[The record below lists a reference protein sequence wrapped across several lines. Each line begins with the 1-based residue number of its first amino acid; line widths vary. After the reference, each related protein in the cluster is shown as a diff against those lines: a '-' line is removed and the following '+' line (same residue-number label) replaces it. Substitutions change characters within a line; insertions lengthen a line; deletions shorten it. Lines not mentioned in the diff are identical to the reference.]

1 MANCFKQFP
10 WCRNSAQAL
19 ELQEIYTID
28 WDHSLEWKTPF
39 HGNFLNSSDDVSIPP
54 HVLLWYHQG
63 DKIEVRNGQVVPKGT
78 AELSFQKQVQSFFA
92 RKFSGPQAHCA
103 LEISYAAFLFMAGF
117 LAAWQIKPLIPQG
130 AWHEFLQACCYKFG
144 AGFGS
149 SIGDKAKEIY
159 KMTEVTVEKVSDAFQ
174 GILKL
179 VEAAALAI
187 CFANLASVCQTAAQW
202 ASLLGLILI
211 PKFGQGLCTDFIGLF
226 QRPTAR
232 ADGDAI
238 EPFVTVFLTLISVLF
253 TGSISTGIVSN
264 FFRVSDI
271 TGCKDLFK
279 SGSKHAISLLSDLV
293 ISLLR
298 FLVSYR
304 SNETIQELLK
314 NVDHAEADRLTIR
327 DVPTLL
333 IEMAQAVL
341 ICEQMN
347 AEPRL
352 YEHLSSYQELLAR
365 AFGTLKVLTHVREYP
380 FSERVHFT
388 AEYKKL
394 YQAVMSAVNTRNAH
408 SRVEPTVVYI
418 SGPAGIMKTRF
429 AEMLAERVAERLWPA
444 ERKEGSYCYS
454 RNPLQKHWDGYCNQP
469 VCRFEEAFCSPSQKK
484 DTTNEEH
491 TAWLSLVSSAVYPL
505 PMSTLSEKKT
515 KFTSEVIICT
525 SNIAFPE
532 SGTVDRAAL
541 LRRMQNHLL
550 FCWKPGFPAQPVE
563 DDENISSSGAMM
575 DWSHLQIYAHKSGCA
590 VNVPS
595 GVTNRRYR
603 EVVTTAAPAPHL
615 AGEFGQWDMTYLD
628 VQTGTEKFMRDMYEA
643 IDIDTVVERTV
654 KSVERRRKIANT
666 TAQACGLETLAIDNK
681 PCYPGLNVPIPPILE
696 HSVFR
701 DSMFLPVGV
710 GKPVD
715 WHELNLKL
723 DRPYYADGERLR
735 GIKTLSELTSFNSR
749 LLKNVFERRFGSS
762 IALFNSWKSCDVDL
776 SFDIPVDTNQ
786 ENRDVV
792 FYALCIAAS
801 YRSWRDRVMIPESE
815 ETSLSVLIARLASRG
830 WQFQDDVLDVVWGP
844 NVQGKI
850 IAVNM
855 KALHCMEHL
864 LAPEDYRDLIEVRD
878 QAGIRP
884 WSTFWMNVAGW
895 CCILFSFFLYFVFA
909 YAVIYLVK
917 SIFSAVLSIFL
928 SDERIEVCA
937 MSDVEHMLER
947 RDFHNLKYGGEF
959 DNGTFKY
966 VDASG
971 HAWKWDGTKRD
982 WVQYEKSNK
991 RGGKRQSNNRRIR
1004 GGARAHA
1011 DDWISEMEREP
1022 TEGDMKLLDR
1032 FASQFVKITYIPDEG
1047 SEAQMYGIQ
1056 ITGQMLLVPR
1066 HLLRGHTIKS
1076 YRFKV
1081 ETDTISFVEDVPVNH
1096 IHDFRGA
1103 KGVSGFDLAN
1113 SDGLLIEFK
1122 NLKVQKS
1129 LLGHVCRETLQ
1140 PANWFGKAPEVMALV
1155 PRINDSISGS
1165 ARCTLAVPV
1174 GNLKKLGPVNY
1185 RDNQYA
1191 DYTAQLYSTDVPDLT
1206 YGDCGSI
1213 LLAREEG
1220 QLRIAGFYV
1229 AGDSNQ
1235 GKNYFQPTTRS
1246 LLEAMTRNVVCHGF
1260 VSFPDVDPSK
1270 ELSRKIVNPCP
1281 SLGRYL
1287 HADKPGVTCIPPS
1300 EIRPSPLQEENP
1312 RAFGHG
1318 IISAPAQLN
1327 IGSMQK
1333 AVDKKWHEPGF
1344 FETSIL
1350 DRAVE
1355 WVKQDLSNHVQE
1367 CAMISLQDSIDGNT
1381 RYGPGSR
1388 LAMDTSPGLPWSFQK
1403 EDPDAK
1409 GKSGL
1414 FEFTDGHYVPN
1425 EKLVSAVEEVVDCRR
1440 RGEIKPGLFRG
1451 TLKDER
1457 REVQRVLDG
1466 KTRIFTAGAV
1476 EKVIADRMLFL
1487 EFVVQFK
1494 EARLKLQHAYG
1505 VDPEGTE
1512 WHDMI
1517 MQHRAM
1523 GNHHFGFDY
1532 SGFDASESMQLLQSV
1547 SDCVASC
1554 YREEDRRHVVCSGVE
1569 SFNHFVVIDGDV
1581 YHYHQGNPSGC
1592 TMTTIYNTIA
1602 NWILLY
1608 YAWIKL
1614 SIANGVAV
1622 DRAVYTQNCV
1632 VHAYGD
1638 DFIASVSDKAEWF
1651 NGETIP
1657 PVLEVCGVKATAPDK
1672 TECKK
1677 FIPLDQLTFLCRYFV
1692 PNPFEG
1698 PKSMFVGPL
1707 PKELIEDIPMW
1718 YYKGADVCDYTSTIR
1733 TCVRSAALW
1742 GREYF
1747 EKYLLCLRKTKTG
1760 REFLDKL
1767 DVDSIFRDV
1776 SRPYRAGNEIYV
1788 QRVKEFF
1795 GPSIKD
1801 RVEISPEFNQHFKFA
1816 NWDFTNFYAA
1826 LGFEAAKLVGDENPA
1841 RFCTYATRKAQ
1852 FELSKLYSEMSF
1864 RWEEKT
1870 LFRAVY
1876 KIYEAKVQD
1885 ASFKEALFATG
1896 DSVLVYWA
1904 KDGLLGAGIAPN
1916 NSPKMYAS
1924 YPGKNVVGVVL
1935 MEMRRRFSLN
1945 N

>member
-1 MANCFKQFP
+1 MANCLKQFS
-10 WCRNSAQAL
+10 WCRNSAEAL
-19 ELQEIYTID
+19 ELQEIYTLT
-28 WDHSLEWKTPF
+28 WDSSIEWKTPF
-39 HGNFLNSSDDVSIPP
+39 HGEYFSSSDDISIPP
-54 HVLLWYHQG
+54 HVLLWHHQG
-63 DKIEVRNGQVVPKGT
+63 DQFELFNGQVVPKGT
-78 AELSFQKQVQSFFA
+78 SDFSFQKQVQSFFA

-103 LEISYAAFLFMAGF
+103 LEITYAAFLFMAGF

-130 AWHEFLQACCYKFG
+130 SWHEFLQTCCYRFG

-149 SIGDKAKEIY
+149 SLGDKAKEIY
-159 KMTEVTVEKVSDAFQ
+159 KMTEVTVEKVAESFQ

-179 VEAAALAI
+179 VEAAALAV
-187 CFANLASVCQTAAQW
+187 CFANLAAVCQTAAQW
-202 ASLLGLILI
+202 ASLLGLVLI
-211 PKFGQGLCTDFIGLF
+211 PKFGRELCIDFIGLF
-226 QRPTAR
+226 CGPTAR
-232 ADGDAI
+232 ADGDSV

-253 TGSISTGIVSN
+253 TGSISTGIVTN

-279 SGSKHAISLLSDLV
+279 SGSKHAINYLSDLV
-293 ISLLR
+293 IALLR

-304 SNETIQELLK
+304 SSETISKLLEKVDLTEANRTTIRQVPELL
-314 NVDHAEADRLTIR
+314 VD
-327 DVPTLL
+327 
-333 IEMAQAVL
+333 MAQAVL

-347 AEPRL
+347 ADPVL
-352 YEHLSSYQELLAR
+352 YMHLSSYEELLAR
-365 AFGTLKVLTHVREYP
+365 SFGTLRTLTQVREYP
-380 FSERVHFT
+380 FAERVHFT

-394 YQAVMSAVNTRNAH
+394 YQAVMGAVNSRNAH
-408 SRVEPTVVYI
+408 SRVEPTVVYA

-429 AEMLAERVAERLWPA
+429 ANLLAEKVAAELWPDDLK
-444 ERKEGSYCYS
+444 RGSHAYPV
-454 RNPLQKHWDGYCNQP
+454 NQLKKHWDGYCNQP
-469 VCRFEEAFCSPSQKK
+469 ICRFEEAFCSPNQKK

-491 TAWLSLVSSAVYPL
+491 QAWLSLISSAVYPL
-505 PMSTLSEKKT
+505 PMASLTEKKT
-515 KFTSEVIICT
+515 KFTSELVICT
-525 SNIAFPE
+525 SNIAYPE
-532 SGTVDRAAL
+532 TGTVDRAAL

-550 FCWKPGFPAQPVE
+550 FCWQPGYPAE
-563 DDENISSSGAMM
+563 ANLDDDTISSSGAKM
-575 DWSHLQIYAHKSGCA
+575 DWSHLQIYAHKSGAA
-590 VNVPS
+590 VNVPN
-595 GVTNRRYR
+595 GVVNRHNR
-603 EVVTTAAPAPHL
+603 EVVTTAAPTPNYSV
-615 AGEFGQWDMTYLD
+615 EFGNWDMTYLD
-628 VQTGTEKFMRDMYEA
+628 PITRKDKLMRDMYEVV
-643 IDIDTVVERTV
+643 DIDEVVRRVV
-654 KSVERRRKIANT
+654 KSIKTKRKIANV
-666 TAQACGLETLAIDNK
+666 TAQAHAGD
-681 PCYPGLNVPIPPILE
+681 
-696 HSVFR
+696 
-701 DSMFLPVGV
+701 DSDFHDGMFLPSDVGAMV
-710 GKPVD
+710 EWHSLDLHLSGSRHVD
-715 WHELNLKL
+715 DHQVQEISCLSDLVNYNARYLKHL
-723 DRPYYADGERLR
+723 YDCRFGGTQRIFKAWKRNGVDRTFEATTGDKDVIAQALA
-735 GIKTLSELTSFNSR
+735 LSVAYRVWWIENNFDVIPEITLTSFM
-749 LLKNVFERRFGSS
+749 
-762 IALFNSWKSCDVDL
+762 
-776 SFDIPVDTNQ
+776 T
-786 ENRDVV
+786 
-792 FYALCIAAS
+792 
-801 YRSWRDRVMIPESE
+801 
-815 ETSLSVLIARLASRG
+815 RLASRG
-830 WQFQDDVLDVVWGP
+830 WYPPTTDLNTFCGPDVNGRIVRVDLSCL
-844 NVQGKI
+844 NVLS
-850 IAVNM
+850 N
-855 KALHCMEHL
+855 L
-864 LAPEDYRDLIEVRD
+864 LAPEDFHDLCEVRD
-878 QAGIRP
+878 RAEIKP
-884 WSTFWMNVAGW
+884 YSEFWLGVTGFCM
-895 CCILFSFFLYFVFA
+895 ILFSFFIYFIFA
-909 YAVIYLVK
+909 FAVIRLVQAIIC
-917 SIFSAVLSIFL
+917 SILSIFL
-928 SDERIEVCA
+928 SEDRIETCA
-937 MSDVEHMLER
+937 MSDVDYMLER
-947 RDFHNLKYGGEF
+947 RDFHKLKFAGESDDGSHNYK
-959 DNGTFKY
+959 DNQGRT
-966 VDASG
+966 
-971 HAWKWDGTKRD
+971 WKWDGTKRD

-991 RGGKRQSNNRRIR
+991 RGGKRQSNNRRLR

-1022 TEGDMKLLDR
+1022 AEGDMKLLDR
-1032 FASQFVKITYIPDEG
+1032 FASQFVKITYLPDEG
-1047 SEAQMYGIQ
+1047 SESQMYGIQ

-1076 YRFKV
+1076 YPFKV
-1081 ETDTISFVEDVPVNH
+1081 ETDTMTFVEDVPINH
-1096 IHDFRGA
+1096 IHDFRGV
-1103 KGVSGFDLAN
+1103 KGLSGFDLAN

-1129 LLGHVCRETLQ
+1129 LLGHICRDTLQ
-1140 PANWFGKAPEVMALV
+1140 PVNWFGKAPEVMALV
-1155 PRINDSISGS
+1155 PRINDSMVGS

-1174 GNLKKLGPVNY
+1174 GNLQKLGPVTY

-1191 DYTAQLYSTDVPDLT
+1191 DYTAQLYSTNVPDLT
-1206 YGDCGSI
+1206 YGDCGSV
-1213 LLAREEG
+1213 LLAREDG

-1235 GKNYFQPTTRS
+1235 GKNYFQPMTRA
-1246 LLEAMTRNVVCHGF
+1246 LLEAMTQNVVCHGF
-1260 VSFPDVDPSK
+1260 VAFPDVDSSK
-1270 ELSRKIVNPCP
+1270 DLSKKISNPCP

-1287 HADKPGVTCIPPS
+1287 YADKPGVTCIPPS

-1312 RAFGHG
+1312 RAFGHD

-1327 IGSMQK
+1327 IASMQK

-1350 DRAVE
+1350 DRAIE
-1355 WVKQDLSNHVQE
+1355 WVKQDLSTHVQE
-1367 CAMISLQDSIDGNT
+1367 CAMISLQDSVDGNT

-1409 GKSGL
+1409 GKSEL
-1414 FEFTDGHYVPN
+1414 FDFVEGHYVPK
-1425 EKLVSAVEEVVDCRR
+1425 EKLVSAVEEVIDCRR
-1440 RGEIKPGLFRG
+1440 RGEVKSGLFRG

-1457 REVQRVLDG
+1457 REKQRVLDG

-1476 EKVIADRMLFL
+1476 EKVVADRMLFL

-1505 VDPEGTE
+1505 VDPESTE
-1512 WHDMI
+1512 WHDMV

-1532 SGFDASESMQLLQSV
+1532 SGFDASESMQLLQAV

-1554 YREEDRRHVVCSGVE
+1554 YREEDRKHVVCSGVE

-1592 TMTTIYNTIA
+1592 TMTTIYNTVA

-1622 DRAVYTQNCV
+1622 DRAVYLQNCI

-1677 FIPLDQLTFLCRYFV
+1677 FIPLDQLTFLCRHFV
-1692 PNPFEG
+1692 PNPFDG

-1718 YYKGADVCDYTSTIR
+1718 YYKGADVSDYTSTIR

-1747 EKYLLCLRKTKTG
+1747 EKYLLCLRKTKIG
-1760 REFLDKL
+1760 REYLDKL

-1776 SRPYRAGNEIYV
+1776 SRPYRAGIEICV

-1795 GPSIKD
+1795 GPTIKD
-1801 RVEISPEFNQHFKFA
+1801 RVEISPEYTQHFELA

-1826 LGFEAAKLVGDENPA
+1826 LGFEAAKLVEDENPA
-1841 RFCTYATRKAQ
+1841 RFCTYNAYKAR
-1852 FELSKLYSEMSF
+1852 FELSKLCLEMSF
-1864 RWEEKT
+1864 RWDEKT

-1876 KIYEAKVQD
+1876 KIYEAKMLV
-1885 ASFKEALFATG
+1885 ASFREALLATG
-1896 DSVLVYWA
+1896 ENVLVYWV
-1904 KDGLLGAGIAPN
+1904 KDGLLGAGITPN

-1935 MEMRRRFSLN
+1935 MEMRRRYCLN